1 MKTLMTVIALLLT
14 IGTSSLTAQAAP
26 QQPQQRTR
34 TMIYMVSSRDTP
46 CGSRTVAVPI
56 TVQGP
61 RVLTQSLQVLLNTP
75 DPHHPE
81 YFTALE
87 PHKLTLQSV
96 AITPQGTAVIRLRGS
111 IEVANACDAARSRA
125 QLERTALQFPSV
137 KRVNITLNG
146 EALASA
152 LRRAVRQQ

>member
-1 MKTLMTVIALLLT
+1 MTVIALLLT

-26 QQPQQRTR
+26 QQLQQTRTR
-34 TMIYMVSSRDTP
+34 IYMISSRDTP

-87 PHKLTLQSV
+87 PHQLRIQSV
-96 AITPQGTAVIRLRGS
+96 TINRQGTAVIRLTGT
-111 IEVANACDAARSRA
+111 IDVANACDAARSRA

-137 KRVNITLNG
+137 RRVNIYLNG
-146 EALASA
+146 EALESA
-152 LRRAVRQQ
+152 LRQAIRQQ